1 MGRGGVYFVSHS
13 KCATQVVTVDPGS
26 NPDHDKLGGE
36 IGKVKCLLGG
46 GGTRR
51 TCKDGTKACYKR
63 SPCRLNPYRQEGDE
77 RRFL

>member
-1 MGRGGVYFVSHS
+1 MLKRI
-13 KCATQVVTVDPGS
+13 VTVDPGS

-36 IGKVKCLLGG
+36 IGKVKCLLGE

-63 SPCRLNPYRQEGDE
+63 APCRLNPYRQEGDE
-77 RRFL
+77 RRFLWLLIMETDGDC